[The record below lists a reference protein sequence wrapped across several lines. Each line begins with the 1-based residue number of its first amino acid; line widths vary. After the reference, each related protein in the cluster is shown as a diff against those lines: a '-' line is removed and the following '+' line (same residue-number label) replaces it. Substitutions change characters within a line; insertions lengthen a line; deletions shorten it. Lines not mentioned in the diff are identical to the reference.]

1 MNDHEVSLLHAGCAR
16 VCCTWMSLPCERL
29 SFCQSG
35 SMQKIPL
42 CSQMTFRQKIKM
54 LVEWT
59 PLLVYDPEQYV
70 TELFEIGDCINLF
83 KPVRRYVLGQ
93 IMLNSDNLDAST
105 HQILAQWIDMLV
117 ELSPLEDQICE
128 EIRSRFESVNV
139 QEADQEG
146 GCT

>member
-1 MNDHEVSLLHAGCAR
+1 
-16 VCCTWMSLPCERL
+16 
-29 SFCQSG
+29 
-35 SMQKIPL
+35 
-42 CSQMTFRQKIKM
+42 MTFRQKIKM